1 MKKIV
6 HAICS
11 LLEQGEGFAMATILT
26 HVGSTPRTAGTK
38 MLISSDGR
46 SIGTIG
52 GGLVEAEVQKAAAEV
67 IETTESRIRAFD
79 LTGANAERTDLICGG
94 ALEVLIEYVAASP
107 SNALIF
113 RRLLTALED
122 RSKSYLVKI
131 LGPAMQDELDP
142 IQTCLVLEDESV
154 YGDFSCPTRWIDT
167 IAKAAG
173 GERYPVMLAI
183 ENQRVLV
190 EPFFFPGTVYLF
202 GAGHV
207 SQQVASLAGL
217 VDFRTVVFDDRS
229 EFANRERFPAAD
241 KVEVIPNFDDALDG
255 LALDSD
261 SYVVIVT
268 RGHRHD
274 QTVLQQV
281 LKTDAGYIGMIGSRK
296 KRARLYDSLL
306 SQGFTNRD
314 LERIHSPIGLNIGAE
329 TPEEIGVSIVAELIQ
344 ARSER
349 GPL

>member
-38 MLISSDGR
+38 MLICSDGR
-46 SIGTIG
+46 SFGTIG
-52 GGLVEAEVQKAAAEV
+52 GGLVEAEVQQAAAEV
-67 IETTESRIRAFD
+67 IEKTENRIRGFD
-79 LTGANAERTDLICGG
+79 LTGANAERTDLVCGG

-107 SNALIF
+107 SNAQIF
-113 RRLLTALED
+113 RCLLTALED
-122 RSKSYLVKI
+122 RRKSYLVKI
-131 LGPAMQDELDP
+131 LGPAEQEDP
-142 IQTCLVLEDESV
+142 GLMQTCLILDDESV
-154 YGDFSCPTRWIDT
+154 YGDFSCPTHWIDAIT
-167 IAKAAG
+167 KAVG
-173 GERYPVMLAI
+173 GERFPLMLTI

-190 EPFFFPGTVYLF
+190 EPFFVPGTVYLF

-241 KVEVIPNFDDALDG
+241 KLEVIPCFDKALDG
-255 LALDSD
+255 LALDGD

-274 QTVLQQV
+274 QTVLEQV
-281 LKTDAGYIGMIGSRK
+281 LRTDAGYIGMIGSRK
-296 KRARLYDSLL
+296 KRARLYESLL
-306 SQGFTNRD
+306 SQGFTNKD